1 MLLDIVLEMAAL
13 AEVAVVVIWVVGVR
27 RVVVVVGMVVV
38 HVRDGEHYPTPGHW
52 MRLSI
57 LRPAC
62 GVCRR
67 AFAAIARP
75 APDGRYNLRAPIV
88 GIVAVID
95 WHY

>member
-1 MLLDIVLEMAAL
+1 MLLDIVSQMAAL
-13 AEVAVVVIWVVGVR
+13 AEVAEVVVWVVGVCG
-27 RVVVVVGMVVV
+27 VVVVVRMVVV

-52 MRLSI
+52 MRLFI
-57 LRPAC
+57 HDPAG

-75 APDGRYNLRAPIV
+75 ALDGRYNLRAPVV
-88 GIVAVID
+88 GIVAEID